1 MKEFSIDNWIIGG
14 TIFLIVFTLGCY
26 FYFQHELSVL
36 DNDNTNIETQ
46 ETQKS
51 EREKLESPLQFPVK
65 TIQSDESDNNS
76 SDITVINRNI
86 S

>member
-14 TIFLIVFTLGCY
+14 TIFLIVLTLGCY

-36 DNDNTNIETQ
+36 DNDYTNIETP
-46 ETQKS
+46 ETENPERGQVESS
-51 EREKLESPLQFPVK
+51 EQVPGK
-65 TIQSDESDNNS
+65 TIQSDETDNDS
-76 SDITVINRNI
+76 SNISVINRNI